1 MSDALPLPPHPH
13 LGYYRKLAKDL
24 LKACASDAHP
34 TALHAWVKQLVS
46 AEQIDRVETRLR
58 SATIGKL
65 TEAQYFIARAHG
77 FASWPKFARH
87 VDDLQHA
94 GSADANFEQAADAI
108 ASGDIATLRRLL
120 DESPELIRQR
130 SSRDHRS
137 TLLHYVSA
145 NGIEDFRQRTPP
157 NIVEITRLLL
167 DAGAEVNEESDAY
180 GGHSMTLGLTATS
193 VHPEAAGVQIALM
206 ELLLARGAM
215 IERVPGEAVSGCLAN
230 GRPLAARF
238 LAEQGAYLDFANAA
252 GVGRLDRVK
261 ELVDATPEQ
270 QRGEGFVW
278 ACAYGNNDV
287 VTFLL
292 DYGVDPAAGADV
304 DMTGLHLA
312 AHEGHLDTVK
322 LLLAHHAPLEAK
334 NVYGGTVLG
343 QTLWSVIHHPMPE
356 HREIV
361 ETLVAAGAKVGDDWF
376 TGNRGIDELL
386 LRARPSEPEDAD
398 PIHDLL
404 WRGRRARFDAPDQS
418 RELFAEAAA
427 TARQNGARRELV
439 EALKGIAQIDRDL
452 GRRAE
457 ALPFYEEAVSV
468 CREIGDPLLLAHTLR
483 HLGDLHH
490 DDGHDDL
497 AEPRSAEA
505 LALYRTSDAPPLDLA
520 NAVRSLA
527 VIKDSSELW
536 EEAFHLYV
544 ATNVPPGVAESAL
557 RLAKLAHRHGDH
569 DRAREWLRIATAAAE
584 ASGDENVRRRVRAV
598 GEEMGG

>member
-34 TALHAWVKQLVS
+34 TALHACVKQLVS
-46 AEQIDRVETRLR
+46 AEQIERVETRLR
-58 SATIGKL
+58 SAKMGKL

-87 VDDLQHA
+87 VEDLQHA
-94 GSADANFEQAADAI
+94 GSPDAKFEQAADAI
-108 ASGDIATLRRLL
+108 VSGDIATLRRLL
-120 DESPELIRQR
+120 DDSPELIRQR

-157 NIVEITRLLL
+157 NIVEIARLLL
-167 DAGAEVNEESDAY
+167 DAGAEVNAESEAY

-193 VHPEAAGVQIALM
+193 VRPEAAGVQIALM
-206 ELLLARGAM
+206 ELLLDRGAM
-215 IERVPGEAVSGCLAN
+215 IERKPGEAVRGCLAN

-238 LAEQGAYLDFANAA
+238 LAEHGAYLDFANAA

-261 ELVDATPEQ
+261 ELLEATPEKE
-270 QRGEGFVW
+270 RGRGFVW
-278 ACAYGNNDV
+278 ACAYGHNDV

-292 DYGVDPAAGADV
+292 DYGVDPASGA
-304 DMTGLHLA
+304 GLHLA

-322 LLLAHHAPLEAK
+322 LLLAHNAPLEAK

-343 QTLWSVIHHPMPE
+343 QTLWSVIHHPMPA

-361 ETLVAAGAKVGDDWF
+361 ETLVAAGAKVGEEWF
-376 TGNRGIDELL
+376 TSNRAIDELL

-398 PIHDLL
+398 PIHELL
-404 WRGRRARFDAPDQS
+404 RRGRRVRFDTPDQS

-427 TARQNGARRELV
+427 MARQSGARRELV
-439 EALKGIAQIDRDL
+439 EALKGVAQIDRDL
-452 GRRAE
+452 GRRAD
-457 ALPFYEEAVSV
+457 ALPSYEEAVSI
-468 CREIGDPLLLAHTLR
+468 CREIGDPFLLAHTLR

-490 DDGHDDL
+490 DDGRDDL
-497 AEPRSAEA
+497 AEPPSSEA
-505 LALYRTSDAPPLDLA
+505 LALYRMSDAPPLDLA

-527 VIKDSSELW
+527 VIKDSAALW

-544 ATNVPPGVAESAL
+544 TTNVPPGVAESAL
-557 RLAKLAHRHGDH
+557 RLAKLAHAHGDR
-569 DRAREWLRIATAAAE
+569 DRAREWIRIATAAAE
-584 ASGDENVRRRVRAV
+584 ASGDESVRRRVRAV
-598 GEEMGG
+598 GEEMDG

>member
-24 LKACASDAHP
+24 LKACASGDP
-34 TALHAWVKQLVS
+34 TALRAWVKHLVS
-46 AEQIDRVETRLR
+46 ADQIERMETRIR
-58 SATIGKL
+58 SAAIGKL
-65 TEAQYFIARAHG
+65 AEAQFFIARAHG
-77 FASWPKFARH
+77 FASWPKFVRH
-87 VDDLQHA
+87 VEDLQHA
-94 GSADANFEQAADAI
+94 GSPDARFEAAADAI
-108 ASGDIATLRRLL
+108 VSGDIATLQRLL
-120 DESPELIRQR
+120 DERPELIRQR

-157 NIVEITRLLL
+157 NIVEIARMLL
-167 DAGAEVNEESDAY
+167 DAGAEVNAESDAY
-180 GGHSMTLGLTATS
+180 GGHSMTLGLAATS

-215 IERVPGEAVSGCLAN
+215 MERVPGEAVRGCLAN
-230 GRPLAARF
+230 GRPIAARF
-238 LAEQGAYLDFANAA
+238 LAAHGAYLDFENAA
-252 GVGRLDRVK
+252 GVGDLDRVK
-261 ELVDATPEQ
+261 DLAATTNEEL
-270 QRGEGFVW
+270 GKGFVW
-278 ACAYGNNDV
+278 ACAYGHNDV
-287 VTFLL
+287 VEFLL
-292 DYGVDPAAGADV
+292 DYGVDPAAGADI

-312 AHEGHLDTVK
+312 AHEGHLDMVK
-322 LLLAHHAPLEAK
+322 LLLARNAPLEAK

-356 HREIV
+356 HRAIV
-361 ETLVAAGAKVGDDWF
+361 ETLVAAGAKAGDDWF
-376 TGNRGIDELL
+376 TGNRSIDELL
-386 LRARPSEPEDAD
+386 LRARPEQPVDAN
-398 PIHDLL
+398 PIHELVR
-404 WRGRRARFDAPDQS
+404 RGRSARFETPDDA
-418 RELFAEAAA
+418 RNLFAQAAEM
-427 TARQNGARRELV
+427 ARQRGARRDLV

-452 GRRAE
+452 GRRTK

-490 DDGHDDL
+490 DDGRYDL
-497 AEPRSAEA
+497 AEPLSAEA

-520 NAVRSLA
+520 NAIRSLA
-527 VIKDSSELW
+527 VATNSVELW

-584 ASGDENVRRRVRAV
+584 ASRDDAMQQGVRAA
-598 GEEMGG
+598 GEEMGR

>member
-1 MSDALPLPPHPH
+1 MSDALPLPHHPH

-34 TALHAWVKQLVS
+34 TALRAWVRQLVS
-46 AEQIDRVETRLR
+46 AEQIERVETRLR
-58 SATIGKL
+58 SGTIGKL

-87 VDDLQHA
+87 VEDLQHA
-94 GSADANFEQAADAI
+94 GSPGAKFEQAADAI
-108 ASGDIATLRRLL
+108 AAGDITTLRRLL

-157 NIVEITRLLL
+157 NIVAIARLLL
-167 DAGAEVNEESDAY
+167 DAGAEVNAESEAY

-206 ELLLARGAM
+206 ELLLDRGAM
-215 IERVPGEAVSGCLAN
+215 IERLPGEAVSGCLAN

-238 LAEQGAYLDFANAA
+238 LAEHGAYLDFENAA
-252 GVGRLDRVK
+252 GVGRIDRVK
-261 ELVDATPEQ
+261 ELVEATPEPE
-270 QRGEGFVW
+270 RGKGFVW
-278 ACAYGNNDV
+278 ACAYGHNDV
-287 VTFLL
+287 VAFLL
-292 DYGVDPAAGADV
+292 DYGVDPASGS
-304 DMTGLHLA
+304 GLHLA

-322 LLLAHHAPLEAK
+322 LLLAHNAPLEAK
-334 NVYGGTVLG
+334 NMYGGTVLG
-343 QTLWSVIHHPMPE
+343 QTLWSLIHHPLPA

-361 ETLVAAGAKVGDDWF
+361 ETLVAAGANVGDDWF
-376 TGNRGIDELL
+376 TGNRGIDEIL
-386 LRARPSEPEDAD
+386 LRARPTQPEDAD

-404 WRGRRARFDAPDQS
+404 RRGRRARFDTPDQS
-418 RELFAEAAA
+418 RDLFAESAAM
-427 TARQNGARRELV
+427 ARRSGARRELV
-439 EALKGIAQIDRDL
+439 EALKGIAQIERDL
-452 GRRAE
+452 GRRAD

-483 HLGDLHH
+483 HLGDLQH
-490 DDGHDDL
+490 DDGRDDL
-497 AEPRSAEA
+497 AEPLSAEA

-520 NAVRSLA
+520 NAFRSLA
-527 VIKDSSELW
+527 VIKNSAELW

-557 RLAKLAHRHGDH
+557 RLAKLAHAHGDR
-569 DRAREWLRIATAAAE
+569 DREWLRIATSAAE
-584 ASGDENVRRRVRAV
+584 ASGDDSVRRGVRAA
-598 GEEMGG
+598 GEEIG

>member
-24 LKACASDAHP
+24 LRACASADP
-34 TALHAWVKQLVS
+34 TALRAWVKQLVS
-46 AEQIDRVETRLR
+46 AEQIERLESRLR

-87 VDDLQHA
+87 VEDLQHA
-94 GSADANFEQAADAI
+94 GSPGAKFEQAADAI
-108 ASGDIATLRRLL
+108 ASGDITTLRRLL

-157 NIVEITRLLL
+157 NIVAIARLLF
-167 DAGAEVNEESDAY
+167 DAGAEVNAESEAY
-180 GGHSMTLGLTATS
+180 GGHSMTLGLAATS

-206 ELLLARGAM
+206 ELLLDRGAM
-215 IERVPGEAVSGCLAN
+215 IERLPGEAVSGCLAN

-238 LAEQGAYLDFANAA
+238 LAEHGAYLDFENAA
-252 GVGRLDRVK
+252 GVGRIDRVK
-261 ELVDATPEQ
+261 ELVEATPEPE
-270 QRGEGFVW
+270 RGKGFVW
-278 ACAYGNNDV
+278 ACAYGHNDV
-287 VTFLL
+287 VAFLL
-292 DYGVDPAAGADV
+292 DCGVDPASGS
-304 DMTGLHLA
+304 GLHIA

-322 LLLAHHAPLEAK
+322 LLLAHNAPLEAK

-343 QTLWSVIHHPMPE
+343 QTLWSVIHHPMPA

-361 ETLVAAGAKVGDDWF
+361 ETLVAAGAKVGEDWF

-386 LRARPSEPEDAD
+386 LRAHASEPEDAD

-404 WRGRRARFDAPDQS
+404 RRGRRARFDTPDQS
-418 RELFAEAAA
+418 RDLFAEAAA
-427 TARQNGARRELV
+427 TARRSGARRELV

-452 GRRAE
+452 GRRAR
-457 ALPFYEEAVSV
+457 AVPFYEEAVLV
-468 CREIGDPLLLAHTLR
+468 CREIGDLLLLAHTLR

-490 DDGHDDL
+490 DDGRDDL
-497 AEPRSAEA
+497 AEPLSAEA

-520 NAVRSLA
+520 NAFRSLA
-527 VIKDSSELW
+527 VIKDSAELW

-557 RLAKLAHRHGDH
+557 RLAKLAHAHGH
-569 DRAREWLRIATAAAE
+569 RDRAREWLRIATAAAE
-584 ASGDENVRRRVRAV
+584 ASGDDNVRRRVRGV
-598 GEEMGG
+598 GEEIG

>member
-13 LGYYRKLAKDL
+13 VGYYRKLAKDL
-24 LKACASDAHP
+24 LKASASDADP
-34 TALHAWVKQLVS
+34 TALRAWVKQLVS
-46 AEQIDRVETRLR
+46 AEQIERVESRLR
-58 SATIGKL
+58 LAKIAKL

-87 VDDLQHA
+87 VDDLQHG
-94 GSADANFEQAADAI
+94 GSPDAIFEQAADAI
-108 ASGDIATLRRLL
+108 VSGDIATLRHLL
-120 DESPELIRQR
+120 DERPELIRQR
-130 SSRDHRS
+130 SSRAHRS

-157 NIVEITRLLL
+157 NIVDIARLLL
-167 DAGAEVNEESDAY
+167 DAGAEVNAESDAY

-238 LAEQGAYLDFANAA
+238 LAERGAYLDFENAA

-261 ELVDATPEQ
+261 ELVEATPEEE
-270 QRGEGFVW
+270 RGKGLVW
-278 ACAYGNNDV
+278 TCAYGYNDV
-287 VTFLL
+287 VAFLL

-322 LLLAHHAPLEAK
+322 LLLAHNSPLEAK
-334 NVYGGTVLG
+334 NVYGATVLG
-343 QTLWSVIHHPMPE
+343 QTLWSVIHHPMPA

-361 ETLVAAGAKVGDDWF
+361 ETLVAAGAKVGEDWF
-376 TGNRGIDELL
+376 TGHRDIDELL

-404 WRGRRARFDAPDQS
+404 RRARRARFDAPGQS
-418 RELFAEAAA
+418 HDLFAEAAA
-427 TARQNGARRELV
+427 RSRASGARRELV
-439 EALKGIAQIDRDL
+439 EALKGIAQIERDL
-452 GRRAE
+452 GRRAD
-457 ALPFYEEAVSV
+457 AVPSYEEAVSV
-468 CREIGDPLLLAHTLR
+468 CRELGDPLLLAHTLR

-490 DDGHDDL
+490 DDGRDDL
-497 AEPRSAEA
+497 AEPLSAEA
-505 LALYRTSDAPPLDLA
+505 LALYRTSEAPPLDLA

-527 VIKDSSELW
+527 VIQDSAALW
-536 EEAFHLYV
+536 EEAFHRYV

-557 RLAKLAHRHGDH
+557 RLAKLAHAHGDR
-569 DRAREWLRIATAAAE
+569 DGAREWLRIATAAAE
-584 ASGDENVRRRVRAV
+584 ASGDDNIRRRVRVV
-598 GEEMGG
+598 GEEMG